1 MAKQSASEPVQ
12 GMPQFVSRQIPLY
25 YQLQTIL
32 HEKITSGSWAPEHR
46 LPSEAE
52 LGDAY
57 GVSRITVRQALAALE
72 AEGMLRREP
81 GRGTFVTALPRAAE
95 PPRVEGSIEDFAS
108 FLKTTAVKIVTVAR
122 VQTCAEEAQKLQLP
136 LGAPLTRTTCLRT
149 YHDEAYG
156 VVVFDLPYEIGRRF
170 SKSDWKEP
178 LADVLRGKLGIEVT
192 ETRQSVRA
200 SLACV
205 NAARMLSIR
214 IGAPLLTIERLMSG
228 ADGLPLVCSVTHCRS
243 DVFSLVT
250 NVHRDSDEDLN
261 SPRSGKAQRNASNGI
276 AGRRTSPK

>member
-1 MAKQSASEPVQ
+1 MAKPSVSEPVQ
-12 GMPQFVSRQIPLY
+12 STPQFVSRQIPLY

-32 HEKITSGSWAPEHR
+32 HEKITSGSWAPGHR

-72 AEGMLRREP
+72 SEGMLRREP
-81 GRGTFVTALPRAAE
+81 GRGTFVTAPPRPAE

-108 FLKTTAVKIVTVAR
+108 FLKSTTVKVVTVAR
-122 VQTCAEEAQKLQLP
+122 VQACAEEAHKLQLP
-136 LGAPLTRTTCLRT
+136 IGAPLIRSTCLRT
-149 YHDEAYG
+149 YRDEAYG
-156 VVVFDLPYEIGRRF
+156 VVVYDLPYEIGRRF

-178 LADVLRGKLGIEVT
+178 VADVLLGKMGIEVT

-228 ADGLPLVCSVTHCRS
+228 TDGLPVVCSVTHCRS

-250 NVHRDSDEDLN
+250 NVRRESDDGLN
-261 SPRSGKAQRNASNGI
+261 ATRSGKAQRNASNGMV
-276 AGRRTSPK
+276 GKRTPPK